1 MPQKTNLNVSP
12 YFDDFDPQK
21 NFYKVLFRP
30 GYSIQTR
37 ELTSL
42 QSILQNQ
49 IENYAKFQFKQGQLV
64 IPGEIGLNTKLNY
77 VKLSSVSEVAV
88 NENGSIVFKKYDIK
102 NLVGSTLRGINSGVT
117 GVVVETEYATTEE
130 ADTIFVNYVNS
141 GDAGNESTFR
151 QGETLEVV
159 GGVNTPLL
167 VVGTDGSV
175 MPTTIS
181 AFNPDTEETTS
192 LTSPAMGF
200 ATALKV
206 EEGIYYVNGYFVRN
220 EQQLLII
227 DKYYDKPSAKVGFN
241 IIEDIVTPEE
251 DASLYDNARGF
262 SNFSAPGA
270 HRLKISL
277 DLKKYTYNELT
288 DKNFIQLIQIKN
300 GIVEKQ
306 VKPADY
312 TLLEETLARRTFDES
327 GDYVVKD
334 FSIDIREYYQNNN
347 NNGLYKLAESGLVN
361 GISEVEAS
369 RKMVANIGPGKAYIR
384 GFEIVNKE
392 TKYLEIDKA
401 RDTLTRD
408 NVTIKSKGS
417 SSFKISNV
425 YGSVPLNNVAGDLT
439 AYPDVYLNCVFN
451 DGSIG
456 LNGQEDDSY
465 FKLTKSRRAQSF
477 TLADGLKTIYVQ
489 VANVLPNSR
498 NEYPDKLWYI
508 KTRSGGE
515 PSSVDY
521 VDVISSSICK
531 RNDVST
537 SSGQFFVEFTIKG
550 DKSILDTYFLEYDDG
565 GAGKIRLLFE
575 TEADALAGSSG
586 YYGTIVDYNTTI
598 TPVIGITKPKN
609 FTLSDRALGFNQD
622 TDIVVSRGRSGINNR
637 PYSGIFNFSYFNPIF
652 FTKITLEESSSIG
665 FGVGKY
671 VVGKTSNAYGVI
683 ESDTTENYSSGNIL
697 FVSVLSGEFISGET
711 ISDEDGNSLKIAR
724 DNTISHFIV
733 TNRGNGYTTDSELI
747 IDGDAINSSKVT
759 PELIGGSIYKINIKD
774 RNALKKEYAAPPV
787 VTASPQPDSSSNY
800 AVIVPVLFKNSV
812 LTYTPQNV
820 KSLHSNYNNYK
831 FTADID
837 FNKAEYSAY
846 KQITNFTFS
855 GKQGD
860 RFIECNGFGANLA
873 KDLIQ
878 GDIVQFTDVTN
889 QVVKNI
895 VQYTSDAQG
904 VYKSRIYLDYSLP
917 QDIVNTS
924 VVRIRPNIQNV
935 TSSLIYPTGS
945 KQIASLVK
953 DTSDTKIKYYIRK
966 DFTTDLSSSGGTL
979 TFTAQLGT
987 GFQRFVTYSENSFVL
1002 TVLDS
1007 GDSTLVESGDII
1019 YVAPEF
1025 VTLNNPTSDSTGIT
1039 TGSAVIN
1046 LPDSYFGTGLIN
1058 YPKLKLTATVEIDKG
1073 KPRLKTAIKNKR
1085 IVVSSSGDRVI
1096 PLRGN
1101 DYDEETIQVYSYS
1114 DAYKLR
1120 YVYEGTSTTPPNVDA
1135 SGQLISGTDITY
1147 KFTFD
1152 DGQRDTLYDVSR
1164 IVLKPGFDAPVGQL
1178 VVAFDYFEHS
1188 QGDFCTVDSYLH
1200 EAGVPAGEIPSFN
1213 SALHGIVSLKD
1224 VIDFR
1229 PKVDSNTTITGFQD
1243 VSIFTNP
1250 EGKSYVNFIDDGGV
1264 ISATPASDINLE
1276 YTVSFSETQYLDRI
1290 DGIFLNKKGEFIVK
1304 QGNSSMNPS
1313 KPDNVDDAIAICYIH
1328 IPSFTVD
1335 SKDIRIIPVDN
1346 RRYTMRDI
1354 GKLEKRIERLEYY
1367 TTLSILEQQALNMQI
1382 KDEIGLDRF
1391 KSGFIVDNFE
1401 SHGIGNLKSP
1411 DYRCS
1416 IDTQQSV
1423 LRPQT
1428 RENSFNL
1435 VEINTRDD
1443 QRAIAGYKK
1452 SDNIVTLPFNSIK
1465 VLGNEY
1471 ATKTIN
1477 PNPFVVVQYVGDCNI
1492 TPIIDQ
1498 WYDITVAPLAVNN
1511 NTSHFTIFQAK
1522 DEVKESLSSICNSFI
1537 VNWVGTNAS
1546 FLNINSFASVASES
1560 ISASVQQASIASS
1573 SNVNPQNNEIGKG
1586 INSKTVN
1593 NNSIA
1598 SSLQFFARSIPIKF
1612 KVQRLKAN
1620 TNINVYVDGRN
1631 INRWA
1636 VPDTI
1641 FTGVAGNSL
1650 STFNS
1655 PLVTDSNGNLSGVIL
1670 FPAGYPPI
1678 ENSKW
1683 TGDVNTVSYD
1693 EGSEEIRFTSGE
1705 KTITFAS
1712 TPEYSEKLNSDTYA
1726 EIKFYSSGITPENP
1740 PSIISTSVAYFKA
1753 NEGVQLVNSNTD
1765 QESKPNP
1772 LAQTF
1777 KIENFAGGM
1786 FTTGVDLFF
1795 NKKDSSVPIR
1805 VYLTN
1810 IDTGKPGKYVIPGS
1824 ESVMYPETY
1833 LRVYLT
1839 GDSDTIS
1846 IRKNEFIKGKNSNAT
1861 GPILKVY
1868 DKNNILVGDENS
1880 VQFQLNKE
1888 QVYTLVLSNNNGGSF
1903 LQNEP
1908 LEIPSVTEFNNTR
1921 NKNAVLTIAKD
1932 SGKVVD
1938 LKVTN
1943 VGDNYESATIVI
1955 ESPQLPGGSTATG
1968 TVSVSDFKIYN
1979 AEISLSGRGYTEAP
1993 SVVIKGIGSG
2003 AGEAVIQ
2010 SVIEIDTP
2018 AVRMG
2023 IATDE
2028 FSDTKSIVPTRFN
2041 FKHPVYLQ
2049 NDSEY
2054 ALTVETDSI
2063 NYEIWASRLGE
2074 TEIST
2079 STTVNSQPL
2088 LGSVY
2093 KSQNTDNWTE
2103 DLFEDIKF
2111 TLYRAEF
2118 DITRPAELL
2127 LTNKDLGYELLD
2139 SNPFETSVRSGT
2151 NATSNLF
2158 KNNNSIV
2165 KVNHRD
2171 HGFEGTGK
2179 SYVFFRN
2186 AETVGGISSASLN
2199 ALLFEVTNSGIDSY
2213 NIISPNRAGSSVVG
2227 GGKKVLASYNRKYEK
2242 LYAQISYLQLEG
2254 TTIDSFV
2261 KTTNITP
2268 VDSTSINFPSY
2279 TQTDYEKT
2287 FLNQEHFFSNQKI
2300 VASRI
2305 NETVNSIDKSLE
2317 YKVNLSSSIS
2327 YLSPV
2332 IDLNTCSV
2340 KMSTNRVENSTGY
2353 EDRFGKRYQ
2362 KLKFSS
2368 LYNIGLVIVGSSNQ
2382 LVPGTILTG
2391 ETSKA
2396 TGTILNYADNV
2407 ALVILNT
2414 SVVFK
2419 SNEQLIASTSS
2430 GVRITS
2436 ANLSVSSVAEQL
2448 FNFSENA
2455 DLIAHYPE
2463 NVNTDYANTIN
2474 GKIISWDSKDKEL
2487 IVENSY
2493 LPISNNYTSPI
2504 TKGSVFVRQST
2515 NQSQD
2520 IFRVGD
2526 IVKTG
2531 DGRYVEVSSM
2541 EFTTGVDF
2549 TPETSA
2555 KNTSSLAKYV
2565 SKEVAIN
2572 SPGTTIDVRIT
2583 ANVKDRENVKVL
2595 YRIKEASLQSNFED
2609 INWKYFN
2616 LDGSPDNDDLATA
2629 ENSISAI
2636 VEKQSSYQEFR
2647 YSVADLPEFTSFAI
2661 KIVMKSDDP
2670 AYAPKIQDLRAV
2682 ASF

>member
-30 GYSIQTR
+30 GYSVQTR

-64 IPGEIGLNTKLNY
+64 IPGEIGLNSKLDY

-88 NENGSIVFKKYDIK
+88 NENGSIVYKKYDIK
-102 NLVGSTLRGINSGVT
+102 NLIGSTLRGINSGVT
-117 GVVVETEYATTEE
+117 GVIIEAEYATTEE
-130 ADTIFVNYVNS
+130 ADTIFVNYFNS
-141 GDAGNESTFR
+141 GNSGNESTFR
-151 QGETLEVV
+151 QGETLEVI

-175 MPTTIS
+175 LPTTIS
-181 AFNPDTEETTS
+181 VFNPDTEETTS
-192 LTSPAMGF
+192 LTSPAMGY

-206 EEGIYYVNGYFVRN
+206 EEGIYFVNGYFVRN
-220 EQQLLII
+220 EEQLLVIN
-227 DKYYDKPSAKVGFN
+227 KYYDKPSAKVGFN
-241 IIEDIVTPEE
+241 IIEDVITPEE
-251 DASLYDNARGF
+251 DESLYDNARGF
-262 SNFSAPGA
+262 SNYSAPGA
-270 HRLKISL
+270 HRLRISL
-277 DLKKYTYNELT
+277 DLKNYAYEELT
-288 DKNFIQLIQIKN
+288 DKNFIQLIKIKN
-300 GIVEKQ
+300 GVIEKQ

-334 FSIDIREYYQNNN
+334 FSVDIREYYQKDS
-347 NNGLYKLAESGLVN
+347 NNGLYKKSSSGLVN
-361 GISEVEAS
+361 GLSEDEAS
-369 RKMVANIGPGKAYIR
+369 RKMIASISSGKAYVR

-408 NVTIKSKGS
+408 NVTIKSKGATT
-417 SSFKISNV
+417 FKISNV
-425 YGSVPLNNVAGDLT
+425 FGSVPLNNVAGDLT
-439 AYPDVYLNCVFN
+439 GYPDVYLSCVFN

-456 LNGQEDDSY
+456 LNGQEEDSY
-465 FKLTKSRRAQSF
+465 FKLTKSRRAQTF
-477 TLADGLKTIYVQ
+477 TLKDAIKTIYVQ
-489 VANVLPNSR
+489 VANTLPSSR
-498 NEYPDKLWYI
+498 SDYPSTLWYI

-515 PSSVDY
+515 PSSVGS
-521 VDVISSSICK
+521 VDVIAGSICK

-537 SSGQFFVEFTIKG
+537 ASGQFFVEFTIKG

-565 GAGKIRLLFE
+565 GAGKLKLVYE
-575 TEADALAGSSG
+575 TEADALEGGST
-586 YYGTIVDYNTTI
+586 YYGTVVDYNSTI

-609 FTLSDRALGFNQD
+609 FSLSDRALGFNSD
-622 TDIVVSRGRSGINNR
+622 TDIIISKGRSGINSR

-652 FTKITLEESSSIG
+652 FTKLTLEETPSIG
-665 FGVGKY
+665 FDIGKYIVGKS
-671 VVGKTSNAYGVI
+671 SNAYGVI

-697 FVSVLSGEFISGET
+697 FVTVLSGEFISGET
-711 ISDEDGNSLKIAR
+711 ISDEDGNTLKIAK

-733 TNRGNGYTTDSELI
+733 TKRGNGYTTASKLI
-747 IDGDAINSSKVT
+747 IDGDEINSIKVS
-759 PELIGGSIYKINIKD
+759 PELIGGSIYKIDIND
-774 RNALKKEYAAPPV
+774 RNALRKEYAAPPV
-787 VTASPQPDSSSNY
+787 VTASPQPDSPSNY
-800 AVIVPVLFKNSV
+800 AVIVPVLFKNTV

-820 KSLHSNYNNYK
+820 KSLYSNYNNYV

-837 FNKAEYSAY
+837 FTKTEYSNY

-855 GKQGD
+855 GKAGD

-873 KDLIQ
+873 KDLVQ
-878 GDIVQFTDVTN
+878 GDIIQFTDELN
-889 QVVKNI
+889 QVIKNI

-917 QDIVNTS
+917 NDIVNAS
-924 VVRIRPNIQNV
+924 VVRIRPIINNV
-935 TSSLIYPTGS
+935 TSSLVYPTGS
-945 KQIASLVK
+945 KQVASLVK
-953 DTSDTKIKYYIRK
+953 DTSDTKIKCYIRK

-979 TFTAQLGT
+979 TFTAQLAT
-987 GFQRFVTYSENSFVL
+987 GFQRFVSYSENAFVL
-1002 TVLDS
+1002 TVLDK
-1007 GDSTLVESGDII
+1007 GDSTVVETGDIVYI
-1019 YVAPEF
+1019 SPES
-1025 VTLNNPTSDSTGIT
+1025 VSINNPSTDSTGIT
-1039 TGSAVIN
+1039 TGSAVIT
-1046 LPDSYFGTGLIN
+1046 LPDNYFGSGLTN
-1058 YPKLKLTATVEIDKG
+1058 YPKLKLTATVEIDKA
-1073 KPRLKTAIKNKR
+1073 KPRLKTSITNKR
-1085 IVVSSSGDRVI
+1085 IVVTSSGDRII
-1096 PLRGN
+1096 PLRGT
-1101 DYDEETIQVYSYS
+1101 DYDGENIEVYSYS

-1120 YVYEGTSTTPPNVDA
+1120 YVYEGTSTTPPDVDA
-1135 SGQLISGTDITY
+1135 SGQLISGSDVSY

-1152 DGQRDTLYDVSR
+1152 NGQRDTLYDVSR
-1164 IVLKPGFDAPVGQL
+1164 IVLKPGFDAPIGQL
-1178 VVAFDYFEHS
+1178 VIAFDYFEHS

-1200 EAGVPAGEIPSFN
+1200 EAGVSADEIPSFN

-1243 VSIFTNP
+1243 ISILANP
-1250 EGKSYVNFIDDGGV
+1250 EGKSYINFVGDGGV
-1264 ISATPASDINLE
+1264 VSATPASDNNLE

-1290 DGIFLNKKGEFIVK
+1290 DGIFLNKKGEFVVK
-1304 QGNSSMNPS
+1304 SGNSSINPS
-1313 KPDNVDDAIAICYIH
+1313 KPDIIDDAIAICYLH
-1328 IPSFTVD
+1328 IPSFTTN
-1335 SKDIRIIPVDN
+1335 SKDVRIVPVDN

-1367 TTLSILEQQALNMQI
+1367 TTLSILEQQALNMQV

-1401 SHGIGNLKSP
+1401 SHGIGNIKSP

-1423 LRPQT
+1423 LRPQAK
-1428 RENSFNL
+1428 ENSFNL
-1435 VEINTRDD
+1435 IEINTRDD
-1443 QRAIAGYKK
+1443 QRSISGYKK
-1452 SDNIVTLPFNSIK
+1452 SENIITLPYTSVK
-1465 VLGNEY
+1465 VLGNEF

-1477 PNPFVVVQYVGDCNI
+1477 PNPFVVIQYVGDCNI
-1492 TPIIDQ
+1492 APIIDQ
-1498 WYDITVAPLAVNN
+1498 WYDTTIAPLAVNN
-1511 NTSHFTIFQAK
+1511 NTNHFTIFQAK
-1522 DEVKESLSSICNSFI
+1522 DDVKESLSSIYNSFVI
-1537 VNWVGTNAS
+1537 NWVGTNAA
-1546 FLNINSFASVASES
+1546 FLNINSFASVASETVNSS
-1560 ISASVQQASIASS
+1560 IQQASIASS

-1593 NNSIA
+1593 NNSVS

-1620 TNINVYVDGRN
+1620 TNLNVYVDGRN
-1631 INRWA
+1631 INRWI

-1641 FTGVAGNSL
+1641 FTGIAGNSL

-1655 PLVTDSNGNLSGVIL
+1655 SLSTDENGNLSGVIL
-1670 FPAGYPPI
+1670 FPSGYPPI
-1678 ENSKW
+1678 ENSRW

-1693 EGSEEIRFTSGE
+1693 EGSEEIRFASGE
-1705 KTITFAS
+1705 KTITFSSS
-1712 TPEYSEKLNSDTYA
+1712 TDYSEKLTADTYA
-1726 EIKFYSSGITPENP
+1726 EIKFYSSGIIPENP

-1777 KIENFAGGM
+1777 KIENFAGGL

-1795 NKKDSSVPIR
+1795 NKKDDSVPIR
-1805 VYLTN
+1805 VYLSN
-1810 IDTGKPGKYVIPGS
+1810 IDTGKPGKFIVPGS

-1833 LRVYLT
+1833 LKVYLT

-1846 IRKNEFIKGKNSNAT
+1846 IRKGEFIKGKNSNAT
-1861 GPILKVY
+1861 GPVLKVY

-1880 VQFQLNKE
+1880 TQFQLNKE
-1888 QVYTLVLSNNNGGSF
+1888 QVYTLVLSNHNGSTF

-1921 NKNAVLTIAKD
+1921 NKNAILLIAKD
-1932 SGKVVD
+1932 SGKVID
-1938 LKVTN
+1938 LKVMN
-1943 VGDNYESATIVI
+1943 VGDNYESATITI

-1979 AEISLSGRGYTEAP
+1979 AEISLNGRGYTEAP

-2003 AGEAVIQ
+2003 AGEAIIE

-2028 FSDTKSIVPTRFN
+2028 YSETKSIIPTRFN
-2041 FKHPVYLQ
+2041 FKYPVYLQ
-2049 NDSEY
+2049 NNAQY
-2054 ALTVETDSI
+2054 ALTIETDSI

-2074 TEIST
+2074 TEIAT

-2118 DITRPAELL
+2118 NISRPAEILL
-2127 LTNKDLGYELLD
+2127 SNSKLGYELLD
-2139 SNPFETSVRSGT
+2139 SNPFETSVRSST
-2151 NATSNLF
+2151 NATSDLF

-2171 HGFEGTGK
+2171 NGFEDSGK

-2186 AETVGGISSASLN
+2186 AETVGGISSTSLN
-2199 ALLFEVTNSGIDSY
+2199 SLLFEVKNSGLDFY

-2227 GGKKVLASYNRKYEK
+2227 GGKKVLASYNRKYER

-2254 TTIDSFV
+2254 TTIDTFV

-2268 VDSTSINFPSY
+2268 VDSSSTNFPSY
-2279 TQTDYEKT
+2279 TQTDYERT
-2287 FLNQEHFFSNQKI
+2287 FLNQEHFFTNQKL

-2305 NETVNSIDKSLE
+2305 NETLNSIDRSLT
-2317 YKVNLSSSIS
+2317 YKINLSSSVS

-2340 KMSTNRVENSTGY
+2340 KMSTNRIENASGY
-2353 EDRFGKRYQ
+2353 ENRFGKRYQ
-2362 KLKFSS
+2362 VLKFFP
-2368 LYNIGLVIVGSSNQ
+2368 LYNLGLIVVGSDDD
-2382 LVPGTILTG
+2382 LVTGTVLTG
-2391 ETSKA
+2391 QTSKA
-2396 TGTILNYADNV
+2396 IGTILNYNNNI
-2407 ALVILNT
+2407 ALITLNT
-2414 SVVFK
+2414 SVAFEN
-2419 SNEQLIASTSS
+2419 NEQIIATTPA

-2436 ANLSVSSVAEQL
+2436 VNLSVSSSVEQIYT
-2448 FNFSENA
+2448 FAENA
-2455 DLIAHYPE
+2455 DLIAYYPQNI
-2463 NVNTDYANTIN
+2463 NVDYGNIIN
-2474 GKIISWDSKDKEL
+2474 GKIISWDSKDKEI

-2493 LPISNNYTSPI
+2493 LPINGNYVSEI
-2504 TKGSVFVRQST
+2504 TKDSAFVRKET
-2515 NQSQD
+2515 EQSQD

-2531 DGRYVEVSSM
+2531 DNRYVEVAAM
-2541 EFTTGVDF
+2541 NFTTGIDF
-2549 TPETSA
+2549 TPESSS
-2555 KNTSSLAKYV
+2555 KNSSSLAKYV
-2565 SKEVAIN
+2565 SKEVTIN
-2572 SPGTTIDVRIT
+2572 SPGTSIDVRIT
-2583 ANVKDRENVKVL
+2583 ANLKDRENVKIL

-2616 LDGSPDNDDLATA
+2616 IDGSPDNDDLATA

-2636 VEKQSSYQEFR
+2636 VEKQSSYQEFK
-2647 YSVADLPEFTSFAI
+2647 YSAADLPEFTSFAI
-2661 KIVMKSDDP
+2661 KIVMKTDDP
-2670 AYAPKIQDLRAV
+2670 AYAPKIQDVRAV

>member
-30 GYSIQTR
+30 GYSVQTR

-64 IPGEIGLNTKLNY
+64 IPGEIGLNSKLDY

-88 NENGSIVFKKYDIK
+88 NENGSIVYKKYDIK
-102 NLVGSTLRGINSGVT
+102 NLIGSTLRGINSGVT
-117 GVVVETEYATTEE
+117 GVIIEAEYATTEE
-130 ADTIFVNYVNS
+130 ADTIFVNYFNS
-141 GDAGNESTFR
+141 GNSGNESTFR
-151 QGETLEVV
+151 QGETLEVI

-175 MPTTIS
+175 LPTTIS
-181 AFNPDTEETTS
+181 VFNPDTEETTS
-192 LTSPAMGF
+192 LTSPAMGY

-206 EEGIYYVNGYFVRN
+206 EEGIYFVNGYFVRN
-220 EQQLLII
+220 EEQLLVIN
-227 DKYYDKPSAKVGFN
+227 KYYDKPSAKVGFN
-241 IIEDIVTPEE
+241 IIEDVITPEE
-251 DASLYDNARGF
+251 DESLYDNARGF
-262 SNFSAPGA
+262 SNYSAPGA
-270 HRLKISL
+270 HRLRISL
-277 DLKKYTYNELT
+277 DLKNYAYEELT
-288 DKNFIQLIQIKN
+288 DKNFIQLIKIKN
-300 GIVEKQ
+300 GVIEKQ

-334 FSIDIREYYQNNN
+334 FSVDIREYYQKDS
-347 NNGLYKLAESGLVN
+347 NNGLYKKSSSGLVN
-361 GISEVEAS
+361 GLSEDEAS
-369 RKMVANIGPGKAYIR
+369 RKMIASISSGKAYVR

-408 NVTIKSKGS
+408 NVTIKSKGATT
-417 SSFKISNV
+417 FKISNV
-425 YGSVPLNNVAGDLT
+425 FGSVPLNNVAGDLT
-439 AYPDVYLNCVFN
+439 GYPDVYLSCVFN

-456 LNGQEDDSY
+456 LNGQEEDSY
-465 FKLTKSRRAQSF
+465 FKLTKSRRAQTF
-477 TLADGLKTIYVQ
+477 TLKDAIKTIYVQ
-489 VANVLPNSR
+489 VANTLPSSR
-498 NEYPDKLWYI
+498 SDYPSTLWYI

-515 PSSVDY
+515 PSSVGS
-521 VDVISSSICK
+521 VDVIAGSICK

-537 SSGQFFVEFTIKG
+537 ASGQFFVEFTIKG

-565 GAGKIRLLFE
+565 GAGKLKLVYE
-575 TEADALAGSSG
+575 TEADALEGGST
-586 YYGTIVDYNTTI
+586 YYGTVVDYNSTI

-609 FTLSDRALGFNQD
+609 FSLSDRALGFNSD
-622 TDIVVSRGRSGINNR
+622 TDIIISKGRSGINSR

-652 FTKITLEESSSIG
+652 FTKLTLEETPSIG
-665 FGVGKY
+665 FDIGKYIVGKS
-671 VVGKTSNAYGVI
+671 SNAYGVI

-697 FVSVLSGEFISGET
+697 FVTVLSGEFISGET
-711 ISDEDGNSLKIAR
+711 ISDEDGNTLKIAK

-733 TNRGNGYTTDSELI
+733 TKRGNGYTTASKLI
-747 IDGDAINSSKVT
+747 IDGDEINSIKVS
-759 PELIGGSIYKINIKD
+759 PELIGGSIYKIDIND
-774 RNALKKEYAAPPV
+774 RNALRKEYAAPPV
-787 VTASPQPDSSSNY
+787 VTASPQPDSPSNY
-800 AVIVPVLFKNSV
+800 AVIVPVLFKNTV

-820 KSLHSNYNNYK
+820 KSLYSNYNNYV

-837 FNKAEYSAY
+837 FTKTEYSNY

-855 GKQGD
+855 GKAGD

-873 KDLIQ
+873 KDLVQ
-878 GDIVQFTDVTN
+878 GDIIQFTDELN
-889 QVVKNI
+889 QVIKNI

-917 QDIVNTS
+917 NDIVNAS
-924 VVRIRPNIQNV
+924 VVRIRPIINNV
-935 TSSLIYPTGS
+935 TSSLVYPTGS
-945 KQIASLVK
+945 KQVASLVK
-953 DTSDTKIKYYIRK
+953 DTSDTKIKCYIRK

-979 TFTAQLGT
+979 TFTAQLAT
-987 GFQRFVTYSENSFVL
+987 GFQRFVSYSENAFVL
-1002 TVLDS
+1002 TVLDK
-1007 GDSTLVESGDII
+1007 GDSTVVETGDIVYI
-1019 YVAPEF
+1019 SPES
-1025 VTLNNPTSDSTGIT
+1025 VSINNPSTDSTGIT
-1039 TGSAVIN
+1039 TGSAVIT
-1046 LPDSYFGTGLIN
+1046 LPDNYFGSGLTN
-1058 YPKLKLTATVEIDKG
+1058 YPKLKLTATVEIDKA
-1073 KPRLKTAIKNKR
+1073 KPRLKTSITNKR
-1085 IVVSSSGDRVI
+1085 IVVTSSGDRII
-1096 PLRGN
+1096 PLRGT
-1101 DYDEETIQVYSYS
+1101 DYDGENIEVYSYS

-1120 YVYEGTSTTPPNVDA
+1120 YVYEGTSTTPPDVDA
-1135 SGQLISGTDITY
+1135 SGQLISGSDVSY

-1152 DGQRDTLYDVSR
+1152 NGQRDTLYDVSR
-1164 IVLKPGFDAPVGQL
+1164 IVLKPGFDAPIGQL
-1178 VVAFDYFEHS
+1178 VIAFDYFEHS

-1200 EAGVPAGEIPSFN
+1200 EAGVSADEIPSFN

-1243 VSIFTNP
+1243 ISILANP
-1250 EGKSYVNFIDDGGV
+1250 EGKSYINFVGDGGV
-1264 ISATPASDINLE
+1264 VSATPASDNNLE

-1290 DGIFLNKKGEFIVK
+1290 DGIFLNKKGEFVVK
-1304 QGNSSMNPS
+1304 SGNSSINPS
-1313 KPDNVDDAIAICYIH
+1313 KPDIIDDAIAICYLH
-1328 IPSFTVD
+1328 IPSFTTN
-1335 SKDIRIIPVDN
+1335 SKDVRIVPVDN

-1367 TTLSILEQQALNMQI
+1367 TTLSILEQQALNMQV

-1401 SHGIGNLKSP
+1401 SHGIGNIKSS

-1423 LRPQT
+1423 LRPQAK
-1428 RENSFNL
+1428 ENSFNL
-1435 VEINTRDD
+1435 IEINTRDD
-1443 QRAIAGYKK
+1443 QRSISGYKK
-1452 SDNIVTLPFNSIK
+1452 SENIITLPYTSVK
-1465 VLGNEY
+1465 VLGNEF

-1477 PNPFVVVQYVGDCNI
+1477 PNPFVVIQYVGDCNI
-1492 TPIIDQ
+1492 APIIDQ
-1498 WYDITVAPLAVNN
+1498 WYDTTIAPLAVNN
-1511 NTSHFTIFQAK
+1511 NTNHFTIFQAK
-1522 DEVKESLSSICNSFI
+1522 DDVKESLSSIYNSFVI
-1537 VNWVGTNAS
+1537 NWVGTNAA
-1546 FLNINSFASVASES
+1546 FLNINSFASVASETVNSS
-1560 ISASVQQASIASS
+1560 IQQASIASS

-1593 NNSIA
+1593 NNSVS

-1620 TNINVYVDGRN
+1620 TNLNVYVDGRN
-1631 INRWA
+1631 INRWI

-1641 FTGVAGNSL
+1641 FTGIAGNSL

-1655 PLVTDSNGNLSGVIL
+1655 SLSTDENGNLSGVIL
-1670 FPAGYPPI
+1670 FPSGYPPI
-1678 ENSKW
+1678 ENSRW

-1693 EGSEEIRFTSGE
+1693 EGSEEIRFASGE
-1705 KTITFAS
+1705 KTITFSSS
-1712 TPEYSEKLNSDTYA
+1712 TDYSEKLTADTYA
-1726 EIKFYSSGITPENP
+1726 EIKFYSSGIIPENP

-1777 KIENFAGGM
+1777 KIENFAGGL

-1795 NKKDSSVPIR
+1795 NKKDDSVPIR
-1805 VYLTN
+1805 VYLSN
-1810 IDTGKPGKYVIPGS
+1810 IDTGKPGKFIVPGS

-1833 LRVYLT
+1833 LKVYLT

-1846 IRKNEFIKGKNSNAT
+1846 IRKGEFIKGKNSNAT
-1861 GPILKVY
+1861 GPVLKVY

-1880 VQFQLNKE
+1880 TQFQLNKE
-1888 QVYTLVLSNNNGGSF
+1888 QVYTLVLSNHNGSTF

-1921 NKNAVLTIAKD
+1921 NKNAILLIAKD
-1932 SGKVVD
+1932 SGKVID
-1938 LKVTN
+1938 LKVMN
-1943 VGDNYESATIVI
+1943 VGDNYESATITI

-1979 AEISLSGRGYTEAP
+1979 AEISLNGRGYTEAP

-2003 AGEAVIQ
+2003 AGEAIIE

-2028 FSDTKSIVPTRFN
+2028 YSETKSIIPTRFN
-2041 FKHPVYLQ
+2041 FKYPVYLQ
-2049 NDSEY
+2049 NNAQY
-2054 ALTVETDSI
+2054 ALTIETDSI

-2074 TEIST
+2074 TEIAT

-2118 DITRPAELL
+2118 NISRPAEILL
-2127 LTNKDLGYELLD
+2127 SNSKLGYELLD
-2139 SNPFETSVRSGT
+2139 SNPFETSVRSST
-2151 NATSNLF
+2151 NATSDLF

-2171 HGFEGTGK
+2171 NGFEDSGK

-2186 AETVGGISSASLN
+2186 AETVGGISSTSLN
-2199 ALLFEVTNSGIDSY
+2199 SLLFEVKNSGLDFY

-2227 GGKKVLASYNRKYEK
+2227 GGKKVLASYNRKYER

-2254 TTIDSFV
+2254 TTIDTFV

-2268 VDSTSINFPSY
+2268 VDSSSTNFPSY
-2279 TQTDYEKT
+2279 TQTDYERT
-2287 FLNQEHFFSNQKI
+2287 FLNQEHFFTNQKL

-2305 NETVNSIDKSLE
+2305 NETLNSIDRSLT
-2317 YKVNLSSSIS
+2317 YKINLSSSVS

-2340 KMSTNRVENSTGY
+2340 KMSTNRIENASGY
-2353 EDRFGKRYQ
+2353 ENRFGKRYQ
-2362 KLKFSS
+2362 VLKFFP
-2368 LYNIGLVIVGSSNQ
+2368 LYNLGLIVVGSDDD
-2382 LVPGTILTG
+2382 LVTGTVLTG
-2391 ETSKA
+2391 QTSKA
-2396 TGTILNYADNV
+2396 IGTILNYNNNI
-2407 ALVILNT
+2407 ALITLNT
-2414 SVVFK
+2414 SVAFEN
-2419 SNEQLIASTSS
+2419 NEQIIATTPA

-2436 ANLSVSSVAEQL
+2436 VNLSVSSSVEQIYT
-2448 FNFSENA
+2448 FAENA
-2455 DLIAHYPE
+2455 DLIAYYPQNI
-2463 NVNTDYANTIN
+2463 NVDYGNIIN
-2474 GKIISWDSKDKEL
+2474 GKIISWDSKDKEI

-2493 LPISNNYTSPI
+2493 LPINGNYVSEI
-2504 TKGSVFVRQST
+2504 TKDSAFVRKET
-2515 NQSQD
+2515 EQSQD

-2531 DGRYVEVSSM
+2531 DNRYVEVAAM
-2541 EFTTGVDF
+2541 NFTTGIDF
-2549 TPETSA
+2549 TPESSS
-2555 KNTSSLAKYV
+2555 KNSSSLAKYV
-2565 SKEVAIN
+2565 SKEVTIN
-2572 SPGTTIDVRIT
+2572 SPGTSIDVRIT
-2583 ANVKDRENVKVL
+2583 ANLKDRENVKIL

-2616 LDGSPDNDDLATA
+2616 IDGSPDNDDLATA

-2636 VEKQSSYQEFR
+2636 VEKQSSYQEFK
-2647 YSVADLPEFTSFAI
+2647 YSAADLPEFTSFAI
-2661 KIVMKSDDP
+2661 KIVMKTDDP
-2670 AYAPKIQDLRAV
+2670 AYAPKIQDVRAV

>member
-1 MPQKTNLNVSP
+1 M
-12 YFDDFDPQK
+12 
-21 NFYKVLFRP
+21 
-30 GYSIQTR
+30 
-37 ELTSL
+37 
-42 QSILQNQ
+42 IL
-49 IENYAKFQFKQGQLV
+49 IHKRIL
-64 IPGEIGLNTKLNY
+64 IPGEIGLNSKLDY

-88 NENGSIVFKKYDIK
+88 NENGSIVYKKYDIK
-102 NLVGSTLRGINSGVT
+102 NLIGSTLRGINSGVT
-117 GVVVETEYATTEE
+117 GVIIEAEYATTEE
-130 ADTIFVNYVNS
+130 ADTIFVNYFNS
-141 GDAGNESTFR
+141 GNSGNESTFR
-151 QGETLEVV
+151 QGETLEVI

-175 MPTTIS
+175 LPTTIS
-181 AFNPDTEETTS
+181 VFNPDTEETTS
-192 LTSPAMGF
+192 LTSPAMGY

-206 EEGIYYVNGYFVRN
+206 EEGIYFVNGYFVRN
-220 EQQLLII
+220 EEQLLVIN
-227 DKYYDKPSAKVGFN
+227 KYYDKPSAKVGFN
-241 IIEDIVTPEE
+241 IIEDVITPEE
-251 DASLYDNARGF
+251 DESLYDNARGF
-262 SNFSAPGA
+262 SNYSAPGA
-270 HRLKISL
+270 HRLRISL
-277 DLKKYTYNELT
+277 DLKNYAYEELT
-288 DKNFIQLIQIKN
+288 DKNFIQLIKIKN
-300 GIVEKQ
+300 GVIEKQ

-334 FSIDIREYYQNNN
+334 FSVDIREYYQKDS
-347 NNGLYKLAESGLVN
+347 NNGLYKKSSSGLVN
-361 GISEVEAS
+361 GLSEDEAS
-369 RKMVANIGPGKAYIR
+369 RKMIASISSGKAYVR

-408 NVTIKSKGS
+408 NVTIKSKGATT
-417 SSFKISNV
+417 FKISNV
-425 YGSVPLNNVAGDLT
+425 FGSVPLNNVAGDLT
-439 AYPDVYLNCVFN
+439 GYPDVYLSCVFN

-456 LNGQEDDSY
+456 LNGQEEDSY
-465 FKLTKSRRAQSF
+465 FKLTKSRRAQTF
-477 TLADGLKTIYVQ
+477 TLKDAIKTIYVQ
-489 VANVLPNSR
+489 VANTLPSSR
-498 NEYPDKLWYI
+498 SDYPSTLWYI

-515 PSSVDY
+515 PSSVGS
-521 VDVISSSICK
+521 VDVIAGSICK

-537 SSGQFFVEFTIKG
+537 ASGQFFVEFTIKG

-565 GAGKIRLLFE
+565 GAGKLKLVYE
-575 TEADALAGSSG
+575 TEADALEGGST
-586 YYGTIVDYNTTI
+586 YYGTVVDYNSTI

-609 FTLSDRALGFNQD
+609 FSLSDRALGFNSD
-622 TDIVVSRGRSGINNR
+622 TDIIISKGRSGINSR

-652 FTKITLEESSSIG
+652 FTKLTLEETPSIG
-665 FGVGKY
+665 FDIGKYIVGKS
-671 VVGKTSNAYGVI
+671 SNAYGVI

-697 FVSVLSGEFISGET
+697 FVTVLSGEFISGET
-711 ISDEDGNSLKIAR
+711 ISDEDGNTLKIAK

-733 TNRGNGYTTDSELI
+733 TKRGNGYTTASKLI
-747 IDGDAINSSKVT
+747 IDGDEINSIKVS
-759 PELIGGSIYKINIKD
+759 PELIGGSIYKIDIND
-774 RNALKKEYAAPPV
+774 RNALRKEYAAPPV
-787 VTASPQPDSSSNY
+787 VTASPQPDSPSNY
-800 AVIVPVLFKNSV
+800 AVIVPVLFKNTV

-820 KSLHSNYNNYK
+820 KSLYSNYNNYV

-837 FNKAEYSAY
+837 FTKTEYSNY

-855 GKQGD
+855 GKAGD

-873 KDLIQ
+873 KDLVQ
-878 GDIVQFTDVTN
+878 GDIIQFTDELN
-889 QVVKNI
+889 QVIKNI

-917 QDIVNTS
+917 NDIVNAS
-924 VVRIRPNIQNV
+924 VVRIRPIINNV
-935 TSSLIYPTGS
+935 TSSLVYPTGS
-945 KQIASLVK
+945 KQVASLVK
-953 DTSDTKIKYYIRK
+953 DTSDTKIKCYIRK

-979 TFTAQLGT
+979 TFTAQLAT
-987 GFQRFVTYSENSFVL
+987 GFQRFVSYSENAFVL
-1002 TVLDS
+1002 TVLDK
-1007 GDSTLVESGDII
+1007 GDSTVVETGDIVYI
-1019 YVAPEF
+1019 SPES
-1025 VTLNNPTSDSTGIT
+1025 VSINNPSTDSTGIT
-1039 TGSAVIN
+1039 TGSAVIT
-1046 LPDSYFGTGLIN
+1046 LPDNYFGSGLTN
-1058 YPKLKLTATVEIDKG
+1058 YPKLKLTATVEIDKA
-1073 KPRLKTAIKNKR
+1073 KPRLKTSITNKR
-1085 IVVSSSGDRVI
+1085 IVVTSSGDRII
-1096 PLRGN
+1096 PLRGT
-1101 DYDEETIQVYSYS
+1101 DYDGENIEVYSYS

-1120 YVYEGTSTTPPNVDA
+1120 YVYEGTSTTPPDVDA
-1135 SGQLISGTDITY
+1135 SGQLISGSDVSY

-1152 DGQRDTLYDVSR
+1152 NGQRDTLYDVSR
-1164 IVLKPGFDAPVGQL
+1164 IVLKPGFDAPIGQL
-1178 VVAFDYFEHS
+1178 VIAFDYFEHS

-1200 EAGVPAGEIPSFN
+1200 EAGVSADEIPSFN

-1243 VSIFTNP
+1243 ISILANP
-1250 EGKSYVNFIDDGGV
+1250 EGKSYINFVGDGGV
-1264 ISATPASDINLE
+1264 VSATPASDNNLE

-1290 DGIFLNKKGEFIVK
+1290 DGIFLNKKGEFVVK
-1304 QGNSSMNPS
+1304 SGNSSINPS
-1313 KPDNVDDAIAICYIH
+1313 KPDIIDDAIAICYLH
-1328 IPSFTVD
+1328 IPSFTTN
-1335 SKDIRIIPVDN
+1335 SKDVRIVPVDN

-1367 TTLSILEQQALNMQI
+1367 TTLSILEQQALNMQV

-1401 SHGIGNLKSP
+1401 SHGIGNIKSS

-1423 LRPQT
+1423 LRPQAK
-1428 RENSFNL
+1428 ENSFNL
-1435 VEINTRDD
+1435 IEINTRDD
-1443 QRAIAGYKK
+1443 QRSISGYKK
-1452 SDNIVTLPFNSIK
+1452 SENIITLPYTSVK
-1465 VLGNEY
+1465 VLGNEF

-1477 PNPFVVVQYVGDCNI
+1477 PNPFVVIQYVGDCNI
-1492 TPIIDQ
+1492 APIIDQ
-1498 WYDITVAPLAVNN
+1498 WYDTTIAPLAVNN
-1511 NTSHFTIFQAK
+1511 NTNHFTIFQAK
-1522 DEVKESLSSICNSFI
+1522 DDVKESLSSIYNSFVI
-1537 VNWVGTNAS
+1537 NWVGTNAA
-1546 FLNINSFASVASES
+1546 FLNINSFASVASETVNSS
-1560 ISASVQQASIASS
+1560 IQQASIASS

-1593 NNSIA
+1593 NNSVS

-1620 TNINVYVDGRN
+1620 TNLNVYVDGRN
-1631 INRWA
+1631 INRWI

-1641 FTGVAGNSL
+1641 FTGIAGNSL

-1655 PLVTDSNGNLSGVIL
+1655 SLSTDENGNLSGVIL
-1670 FPAGYPPI
+1670 FPSGYPPI
-1678 ENSKW
+1678 ENSRW

-1693 EGSEEIRFTSGE
+1693 EGSEEIRFASGE
-1705 KTITFAS
+1705 KTITFSSS
-1712 TPEYSEKLNSDTYA
+1712 TDYSEKLTADTYA
-1726 EIKFYSSGITPENP
+1726 EIKFYSSGIIPENP

-1777 KIENFAGGM
+1777 KIENFAGGL

-1795 NKKDSSVPIR
+1795 NKKDDSVPIR
-1805 VYLTN
+1805 VYLSN
-1810 IDTGKPGKYVIPGS
+1810 IDTGKPGKFIVPGS

-1833 LRVYLT
+1833 LKVYLT

-1846 IRKNEFIKGKNSNAT
+1846 IRKGEFIKGKNSNAT
-1861 GPILKVY
+1861 GPVLKVY

-1880 VQFQLNKE
+1880 TQFQLNKE
-1888 QVYTLVLSNNNGGSF
+1888 QVYTLVLSNHNGSTF

-1921 NKNAVLTIAKD
+1921 NKNAILLIAKD
-1932 SGKVVD
+1932 SGKVID
-1938 LKVTN
+1938 LKVMN
-1943 VGDNYESATIVI
+1943 VGDNYESATITI

-1979 AEISLSGRGYTEAP
+1979 AEISLNGRGYTEAP

-2003 AGEAVIQ
+2003 AGEAIIE

-2028 FSDTKSIVPTRFN
+2028 YSETKSIIPTRFN
-2041 FKHPVYLQ
+2041 FKYPVYLQ
-2049 NDSEY
+2049 NNAQY
-2054 ALTVETDSI
+2054 ALTIETDSI

-2074 TEIST
+2074 TEIAT

-2118 DITRPAELL
+2118 NISRPAEILL
-2127 LTNKDLGYELLD
+2127 SNSKLGYELLD
-2139 SNPFETSVRSGT
+2139 SNPFETSVRSST
-2151 NATSNLF
+2151 NATSDLF

-2171 HGFEGTGK
+2171 NGFEDSGK

-2186 AETVGGISSASLN
+2186 AETVGGISSTSLN
-2199 ALLFEVTNSGIDSY
+2199 SLLFEVKNSGLDFY

-2227 GGKKVLASYNRKYEK
+2227 GGKKVLASYNRKYER

-2254 TTIDSFV
+2254 TTIDTFV

-2268 VDSTSINFPSY
+2268 VDSSSTNFPSY
-2279 TQTDYEKT
+2279 TQTDYERT
-2287 FLNQEHFFSNQKI
+2287 FLNQEHFFTNQKL

-2305 NETVNSIDKSLE
+2305 NETLNSIDRSLT
-2317 YKVNLSSSIS
+2317 YKINLSSSVS

-2340 KMSTNRVENSTGY
+2340 KMSTNRIENASGY
-2353 EDRFGKRYQ
+2353 ENRFGKRYQ
-2362 KLKFSS
+2362 VLKFFP
-2368 LYNIGLVIVGSSNQ
+2368 LYNLGLIVVGSDDD
-2382 LVPGTILTG
+2382 LVTGTVLTG
-2391 ETSKA
+2391 QTSKA
-2396 TGTILNYADNV
+2396 IGTILNYNNNI
-2407 ALVILNT
+2407 ALITLNT
-2414 SVVFK
+2414 SVAFEN
-2419 SNEQLIASTSS
+2419 NEQIIATTPA

-2436 ANLSVSSVAEQL
+2436 VNLSVSSSVEQIYT
-2448 FNFSENA
+2448 FAENA
-2455 DLIAHYPE
+2455 DLIAYYPQNI
-2463 NVNTDYANTIN
+2463 NVDYGNIIN
-2474 GKIISWDSKDKEL
+2474 GKIISWDSKDKEI

-2493 LPISNNYTSPI
+2493 LPINGNYVSEI
-2504 TKGSVFVRQST
+2504 TKDSAFVRKET
-2515 NQSQD
+2515 EQSQD

-2531 DGRYVEVSSM
+2531 DNRYVEVAAM
-2541 EFTTGVDF
+2541 NFTTGIDF
-2549 TPETSA
+2549 TPESSS
-2555 KNTSSLAKYV
+2555 KNSSSLAKYV
-2565 SKEVAIN
+2565 SKEVTIN
-2572 SPGTTIDVRIT
+2572 SPGTSIDVRIT
-2583 ANVKDRENVKVL
+2583 ANLKDRENVKIL

-2616 LDGSPDNDDLATA
+2616 IDGSPDNDDLATA

-2636 VEKQSSYQEFR
+2636 VEKQSSYQEFK
-2647 YSVADLPEFTSFAI
+2647 YSAADLPEFTSFAI
-2661 KIVMKSDDP
+2661 KIVMKTDDP
-2670 AYAPKIQDLRAV
+2670 AYAPKIQDVRAV

>member
-64 IPGEIGLNTKLNY
+64 IPGEIGLNSKVDY

-88 NENGSIVFKKYDIK
+88 NENGSIVYKKYNIK

-117 GVVVETEYATTEE
+117 GVVIEAEYATTDE
-130 ADTIFVNYVNS
+130 ADTIFVNYINS

-175 MPTTIS
+175 LPTTIS
-181 AFNPDTEETTS
+181 VYNPDTEETSS
-192 LTSPAMGF
+192 LTSPAMGY

-206 EEGIYYVNGYFVRN
+206 EEGVYFVNGYFVRN
-220 EQQLLII
+220 QEQLLVI

-241 IIEDIVTPEE
+241 IIEDIITPEE
-251 DASLYDNARGF
+251 DLSLYDNARGF
-262 SNFSAPGA
+262 SNYSAPGA

-277 DLKKYTYNELT
+277 ELKKYDYIELT
-288 DKNFIQLIQIKN
+288 DKNFIQLITIKN
-300 GIVEKQ
+300 GTVEKQ
-306 VKPADY
+306 VRPADY

-327 GDYVVKD
+327 GDYIVKD
-334 FSIDIREYYQNNN
+334 FSVDIREYYQNNN
-347 NNGLYKLAESGLVN
+347 NNGIFKLSDNGLVN
-361 GISEVEAS
+361 NIPKSEAS
-369 RKMVANIGPGKAYIR
+369 KKLIASIGTGKAYVR

-417 SSFKISNV
+417 STFKISNV
-425 YGSVPLNNVAGDLT
+425 FGSVPLNNVAGDLT
-439 AYPDVYLNCVFN
+439 AYPDVYLSCVFN

-456 LNGQEDDSY
+456 LNGQEEDDY
-465 FKLTKSRRAQSF
+465 FKLTKSRRAQEF
-477 TLADGLKTIYVQ
+477 TLKDGIKTIYVQ
-489 VANVLPNSR
+489 VADILPASR
-498 NEYPDKLWYI
+498 NEYPSTLWYV

-515 PSSVDY
+515 PSSVGS
-521 VDVISSSICK
+521 VNVLAGSICK

-537 SSGQFFVEFTIKG
+537 ASGQFYVEFTIVG
-550 DKSILDTYFLEYDDG
+550 DKSVLDTYFLEYDDG
-565 GAGKIRLLFE
+565 GAGKLRLLYE
-575 TEADALAGSSG
+575 SQADALVGDAT
-586 YYGTIVDYNTTI
+586 YYGRVVDYNNTI

-609 FTLSDRALGFNQD
+609 FTLSDRALGFNSD
-622 TDIVVSRGRSGINNR
+622 TDIVISKGRSGINSR

-652 FTKITLEESSSIG
+652 FTKLTLEQSPSIG
-665 FGVGKY
+665 FDIGKY
-671 VVGKTSNAYGVI
+671 IVGKTSNAYGVI
-683 ESDTTENYSSGNIL
+683 ESDTTENYSSGNTL

-711 ISDEDGNSLKIAR
+711 ISDESGNSLKIAT

-733 TNRGNGYTTDSELI
+733 TNRGNAYTTNTKLI
-747 IDGDAINSSKVT
+747 IDGDEINSNNVT
-759 PELIGGSIYKINIKD
+759 PVLIGGSIYKININD
-774 RNALKKEYAAPPV
+774 RNALRKEYAAPPI
-787 VTASPQPDSSSNY
+787 VTASPQPDSPNNY
-800 AVIVPVLFKNSV
+800 SVIIPVLYKNTV
-812 LTYTPQNV
+812 LVYNPQNV
-820 KSLHSNYNNYK
+820 KSIYSNYNNYV

-837 FNKAEYSAY
+837 FTKTEYSAY

-855 GKQGD
+855 GKAGD
-860 RFIECNGFGANLA
+860 RYIECNGFGANLS

-878 GDIVQFTDVTN
+878 GDIIQFTDESN
-889 QVVKNI
+889 QVIKNI

-904 VYKSRIYLDYSLP
+904 VFKSRIYLDYSLP
-917 QDIVNTS
+917 NNIVNAS
-924 VVRIRPNIQNV
+924 VVRIRPNIENV

-945 KQIASLVK
+945 KQVASLVK
-953 DTSDTKIKYYIRK
+953 DTSDTKIKCYIRK

-979 TFTAQLGT
+979 TFTAQLAT
-987 GFQRFVTYSENSFVL
+987 GFQRFVSYSENSFVL
-1002 TVLDS
+1002 TVLDKGS
-1007 GDSTLVESGDII
+1007 STVVNNGDIVYI
-1019 YVAPEF
+1019 PEKYVSI
-1025 VTLNNPTSDSTGIT
+1025 NNPSSDSTGIT
-1039 TGSAVIN
+1039 TGSAVIT
-1046 LPDSYFGTGLIN
+1046 LPDNYFGSGLIN
-1058 YPKLKLTATVEIDKG
+1058 YPRLKLTATVEIDKA

-1085 IVVSSSGDRVI
+1085 IIVTSSGDRVI
-1096 PLRGN
+1096 PLRGI
-1101 DYDEETIQVYSYS
+1101 DYDEENIEIYSYS

-1120 YVYEGTSTTPPNVDA
+1120 YIYEGTSTTPPDVDA
-1135 SGQLISGTDITY
+1135 SGQLISGTDISY

-1164 IVLKPGFDAPVGQL
+1164 IVLKPGFDAPIGQL
-1178 VVAFDYFEHS
+1178 VIAFDYFEHS

-1200 EAGVPAGEIPSFN
+1200 EAGVPAEEIPSFN
-1213 SALHGIVSLKD
+1213 SAVNGIVSLKD

-1243 VSIFTNP
+1243 VSILANP
-1250 EGKSYVNFIDDGGV
+1250 EGKSYVNFVGDGGV
-1264 ISATPASDINLE
+1264 ISSTPASDSNIE

-1313 KPDNVDDAIAICYIH
+1313 KPDIVDDAIAICYIH
-1328 IPSFTVD
+1328 IPSFTAN
-1335 SKDIRIIPVDN
+1335 SKDIRIVPVDN

-1401 SHGIGNLKSP
+1401 SHGIGNIKSS

-1428 RENSFNL
+1428 KENNFNL
-1435 VEINTRDD
+1435 IEVNTRDD
-1443 QRAIAGYKK
+1443 QRSISGYIK
-1452 SDNIVTLPFNSIK
+1452 SNNVVTLPFTSIK

-1477 PNPFVVVQYVGDCNI
+1477 PNPFVVIQYVGDCFI
-1492 TPIIDQ
+1492 SPVIDQ
-1498 WYDITVAPLAVNN
+1498 WYDTTVAPLAVNN

-1522 DEVKESLSSICNSFI
+1522 DDVNESLSSFYNSFI
-1537 VNWVGTNAS
+1537 VNWVGTNSS
-1546 FLNINSFASVASES
+1546 FLNINSFASVASETTNSS
-1560 ISASVQQASIASS
+1560 IQQASIASS
-1573 SNVNPQNNEIGKG
+1573 SNINPQNNEIGKG

-1593 NNSIA
+1593 NNSVA

-1620 TNINVYVDGRN
+1620 TNLNVYVDGRN
-1631 INRWA
+1631 INRWV
-1636 VPDTI
+1636 VPDII
-1641 FTGVAGNSL
+1641 FTGIAGNSL

-1655 PLVTDSNGNLSGVIL
+1655 PLVTDENGNLSGIIL

-1678 ENSKW
+1678 ENSRW
-1683 TGDVNTVSYD
+1683 TGDTNTVSYD
-1693 EGSEEIRFTSGE
+1693 EASEEIRFTSGE
-1705 KTITFAS
+1705 KAITFTSSA
-1712 TPEYSEKLNSDTYA
+1712 EYSEKLSADTYA
-1726 EIKFYSSGITPENP
+1726 EIKFYSSGVIAENP
-1740 PSIISTSVAYFKA
+1740 PSIVSTSVAYFKA

-1777 KIENFAGGM
+1777 KIENFAGGL

-1795 NKKDSSVPIR
+1795 NKKDASVPIR

-1810 IDTGKPGKYVIPGS
+1810 IDTGKPGKYIIPGS

-1846 IRKNEFIKGKNSNAT
+1846 IKKGEFVKGRNSNAT
-1861 GPILKVY
+1861 GPVLKVF

-1888 QVYTLVLSNNNGGSF
+1888 QVYTLVLSNNNGVSF

-1908 LEIPSVTEFNNTR
+1908 LEIPSITEFNNTR
-1921 NKNAVLTIAKD
+1921 NKSALLTIAKD
-1932 SGKVVD
+1932 SGKVID

-1968 TVSVSDFKIYN
+1968 TVSVSEFKIYN
-1979 AEISLSGRGYTEAP
+1979 AEISLNGRGYTEAP
-1993 SVVIKGIGSG
+1993 SVVIKGVGSG
-2003 AGEAVIQ
+2003 AGEAKIE
-2010 SVIEIDTP
+2010 STIEIDTP

-2028 FSDTKSIVPTRFN
+2028 FSETKSIISTRFN
-2041 FKHPVYLQ
+2041 FNYPVYLQ
-2049 NDSEY
+2049 NNSEY
-2054 ALTVETDSI
+2054 ALTIETDSI
-2063 NYEIWASRLGE
+2063 NYELWASRLGE
-2074 TEIST
+2074 TEIAT

-2111 TLYRAEF
+2111 SLYRAEF
-2118 DITRPAELL
+2118 NISRPAELL
-2127 LTNKDLGYELLD
+2127 LTNSKLGYELLQ
-2139 SNPFETSVRSGT
+2139 SNPFETSVRSST

-2171 HGFEGTGK
+2171 HGFEDSGK
-2179 SYVFFRN
+2179 SYVFFKN
-2186 AETVGGISSASLN
+2186 AETVGGIAATTLN
-2199 ALLFEVTNSGIDSY
+2199 SLLFEINNSGLDSY
-2213 NIISPNRAGSSVVG
+2213 NIILPNRAGSSVIG
-2227 GGKKVLASYNRKYEK
+2227 GGEKVLASYNKKYEK

-2254 TTIDSFV
+2254 TSIDTFV

-2268 VDSTSINFPSY
+2268 VDSKSINFPSY
-2279 TQTDYEKT
+2279 TQTDYERT
-2287 FLNQEHFFSNQKI
+2287 FLNQEQFFSNQKI

-2305 NETVNSIDKSLE
+2305 NETLNSVNRSLT
-2317 YKVNLSSSIS
+2317 YKINLSSSVS

-2340 KMSTNRVENSTGY
+2340 KASTSRVENSTGY
-2353 EDRFGKRYQ
+2353 ENRFGKRYQ
-2362 KLKFSS
+2362 VLKFSP
-2368 LYNIGLVIVGSSNQ
+2368 LYNIGLIVVGSTND
-2382 LVPGTILTG
+2382 LVTGTVLTG
-2391 ETSKA
+2391 QTSKA
-2396 TGTILNYADNV
+2396 IGTILNYSNNV
-2407 ALVILNT
+2407 ALITLNT
-2414 SVVFK
+2414 TVTFQN
-2419 SNEQLIASTSS
+2419 NEQIIATTSA
-2430 GVRITS
+2430 GVRITTV
-2436 ANLSVSSVAEQL
+2436 NLSVSSSTEQIYTFAE
-2448 FNFSENA
+2448 NS
-2455 DLIAHYPE
+2455 DLIAYYPQNINTNYE
-2463 NVNTDYANTIN
+2463 NIIN
-2474 GKIISWDSKDKEL
+2474 GKIISWDSKDK
-2487 IVENSY
+2487 IVVVENSY
-2493 LPISNNYTSPI
+2493 LPILNNYVSPI
-2504 TKGSVFVRQST
+2504 TKDSAFVRKQT
-2515 NQSQD
+2515 DQSQD

-2531 DGRYVEVSSM
+2531 DGKYVTVAEM
-2541 EFTTGVDF
+2541 NFTTGIDF
-2549 TPETSA
+2549 TAETNA
-2555 KNTSSLAKYV
+2555 RNTSSISKYI

-2572 SPGTTIDVRIT
+2572 SPGTSVDVRIT
-2583 ANVKDRENVKVL
+2583 ANVKDTENIKIL
-2595 YRIKEASLQSNFED
+2595 YKIKEASLQSNFED

-2616 LDGSPDNDDLATA
+2616 GTGSPDNNDLATP
-2629 ENSISAI
+2629 ENSISGI
-2636 VEKQSSYQEFR
+2636 LEKQSSYQEFK
-2647 YSVADLPEFTSFAI
+2647 YSATNLPEFTSFAI
-2661 KIVMKSDDP
+2661 KIIMKTDDP
-2670 AYAPKIQDLRAV
+2670 AYSPKIQDVRAV